1 MEKLQSLKPAFIKPH
16 GTVTAG
22 NASALTDGASA
33 MLMMNE
39 ARALEL
45 GYTPKSIL
53 RSWAY
58 VACDPFE
65 DLLLGPTYAI
75 AKVLKEMNL
84 SIAGES
90 RLRLLGSPTRHSVP
104 RPNPNLDPS
113 PQTLA

>member
-84 SIAGES
+84 SIAGELEAARTILS
-90 RLRLLGSPTRHSVP
+90 LSGSF
-104 RPNPNLDPS
+104 
-113 PQTLA
+113 